1 MTPPTTDTTSPEPA
15 SQDPLPSASTCSEED
30 DSEWIGIGRVHE
42 KASLSPLSANDNLW
56 KRVSNDAPIFK
67 KAAFYVGNLRHDLD
81 EDALSD
87 FIQERCMAAGNRN
100 LAAPDI
106 RAKLA
111 LMPKKQS
118 HLWAHITVPQS
129 ASKLITSPSFWPG
142 RVYYRPWHFKERPN
156 QEGNQQ
162 QHLKPQQHQQQ
173 PTEDG
178 INSLLK
184 ANNSTTNESGQQA
197 DSGSTFTLVMSPES
211 DWGSTSQSTNCDSQV
226 SDWGSSGQA
235 DQEGEPTT
243 NPCGVTTR
251 SQSKGPQATGDGDQF

>member
-1 MTPPTTDTTSPEPA
+1 M
-15 SQDPLPSASTCSEED
+15 
-30 DSEWIGIGRVHE
+30 
-42 KASLSPLSANDNLW
+42 
-56 KRVSNDAPIFK
+56 
-67 KAAFYVGNLRHDLD
+67 
-81 EDALSD
+81 
-87 FIQERCMAAGNRN
+87 
-100 LAAPDI
+100 
-106 RAKLA
+106 
-111 LMPKKQS
+111 
-118 HLWAHITVPQS
+118 PQS

-142 RVYYRPWHFKERPN
+142 RVYCRPWHFKEKPN

-162 QHLKPQQHQQQ
+162 QHLKPQQHRQQ

-184 ANNSTTNESGQQA
+184 GNNSTTNESGQQA

-243 NPCGVTTR
+243 NPCGVRPATR